1 MASQHAVQLLALPL
15 SAATTVHR
23 EKGLRLLRWELQRL
37 TQEQGA
43 PVQEDGPTCNALA
56 DELIDTAR
64 EWLTAE
70 EQVGLDSMTTYCSH
84 PDNP

>member
-15 SAATTVHR
+15 STATTVHR

-43 PVQEDGPTCNALA
+43 PVQEEGPTCNALA
-56 DELIDTAR
+56 DDLIDTAR
-64 EWLTAE
+64 EWLTAQ
-70 EQVGLDSMTTYCSH
+70 EQVSKDTMTMYSE
-84 PDNP
+84 NPYI